1 MYQIE
6 SEPCA
11 AMMPESDSV
20 RANISPPISERPI
33 ATSYETICALDRRPP
48 SSAYFELDDQPAS
61 INASTPTLETA
72 RTSNNPMLTSAITAQ
87 SGPNGITEKTMKAD
101 ATAMYGA
108 KKKIQRSAF
117 SGMKSS
123 LVSSF
128 RPSAIGWSSP
138 HGPTRIGPSRAC
150 MNAEIFRSRYVAYAT
165 QSATSVTTRP
175 IWISGQTK

>member
-11 AMMPESDSV
+11 PTMPESESV
-20 RANISPPISERPI
+20 RANISAPMSESPI
-33 ATSYETICALDRRPP
+33 ATSYETICALERNPP
-48 SSAYFELDDQPAS
+48 SSAYFEFEDQPTR

-72 RTSNNPMLTSAITAQ
+72 STSNKPIFTSAITAQ
-87 SGPNGITEKTMKAD
+87 SGPNGTTENTINAA

-128 RPSAIGWSSP
+128 KPSAMGCKSP
-138 HGPTRIGPSRAC
+138 HGPTRMGPSRAC
-150 MNAEIFRSRYVAYAT
+150 INAEIF
-165 QSATSVTTRP
+165 
-175 IWISGQTK
+175 

>member
-11 AMMPESDSV
+11 LTMPESESV
-20 RANISPPISERPI
+20 RANMRPPMSDRPI
-33 ATSYETICALDRRPP
+33 ATSYETICALERKPP
-48 SSAYFELDDQPAS
+48 SNAYFEFDDQPAR

-72 RTSNNPMLTSAITAQ
+72 STKSKPMFTSAITAQ
-87 SGPNGITEKTMKAD
+87 SGPKGMTEKTMNAE

-108 KKKIQRSAF
+108 KKKIQRSAV

-123 LVSSF
+123 LVNSL
-128 RPSAIGWSSP
+128 RPSAIGCSSP

-150 MNAEIFRSRYVAYAT
+150 INADI
-165 QSATSVTTRP
+165 
-175 IWISGQTK
+175 